1 MASSFVLCVITREQK
16 MRQFCDKKGK
26 SLGIIVLKSVVLFPS
41 LPFSVPSVTCSI
53 TKALS

>member
-16 MRQFCDKKGK
+16 MRQFCDKKDK